1 MRKNT
6 LKKAMAVM
14 ISATMLVTGYTVVSA
29 EGFTDAE
36 ALAEM
41 DAFTTGDEAVYVE
54 EVQPEAAQTEEVQP
68 EQTQT
73 EVQPEVAQ
81 TEEVQVEEPQA
92 EESQDEFQ
100 TGESAEEA
108 AFVDGFTDS
117 SAESDP
123 AEFTD
128 GTGEVGDAVETTV
141 DSDFR
146 FENEEVIITAKVFDE
161 TALPEN
167 AEMNAVKLEAGSEK
181 YEEAKQASIRDLGT
195 TEDDEY
201 TFYDVTFIAD
211 GVEIEVPDE
220 AVVINME
227 FKNVASEE
235 NETQS
240 ALHIQKT
247 EAGVVAQ
254 DVTAQ
259 SADGTLKSVG
269 FNF

>member
-81 TEEVQVEEPQA
+81 TEEVQA

-117 SAESDP
+117 SAEADP

-181 YEEAKQASIRDLGT
+181 YEEAKQASIRD
-195 TEDDEY
+195 
-201 TFYDVTFIAD
+201 VTFIAD

-240 ALHIQKT
+240 ALHIQET

>member
-54 EVQPEAAQTEEVQP
+54 EVQPEAVQTE
-68 EQTQT
+68 

-141 DSDFR
+141 DFDFR

-240 ALHIQKT
+240 ALHIQET

>member
-1 MRKNT
+1 
-6 LKKAMAVM
+6 MAVM

-41 DAFTTGDEAVYVE
+41 DAFTTGNEAVYVE

-81 TEEVQVEEPQA
+81 TEEVQA

-117 SAESDP
+117 SAEADP

-128 GTGEVGDAVETTV
+128 GTGEV
-141 DSDFR
+141 
-146 FENEEVIITAKVFDE
+146 
-161 TALPEN
+161 
-167 AEMNAVKLEAGSEK
+167 EM
-181 YEEAKQASIRDLGT
+181 Q
-195 TEDDEY
+195 
-201 TFYDVTFIAD
+201 
-211 GVEIEVPDE
+211 
-220 AVVINME
+220 
-227 FKNVASEE
+227 
-235 NETQS
+235 
-240 ALHIQKT
+240 
-247 EAGVVAQ
+247 
-254 DVTAQ
+254 
-259 SADGTLKSVG
+259 
-269 FNF
+269 

>member
-1 MRKNT
+1 MHRPRKFRQ
-6 LKKAMAVM
+6 K
-14 ISATMLVTGYTVVSA
+14 
-29 EGFTDAE
+29 
-36 ALAEM
+36 
-41 DAFTTGDEAVYVE
+41 
-54 EVQPEAAQTEEVQP
+54 
-68 EQTQT
+68 
-73 EVQPEVAQ
+73 
-81 TEEVQVEEPQA
+81 
-92 EESQDEFQ
+92 
-100 TGESAEEA
+100 ESAEEA

-117 SAESDP
+117 SAEADP

-240 ALHIQKT
+240 ALHIQET

>member
-14 ISATMLVTGYTVVSA
+14 MSAAMLATGYTAASA

-36 ALAEM
+36 TLAEM
-41 DAFTTGDEAVYVE
+41 DAFNAGDEAVYV
-54 EVQPEAAQTEEVQP
+54 EEVQP

-73 EVQPEVAQ
+73 EVQPEAAQ
-81 TEEVQVEEPQA
+81 TEEVQ
-92 EESQDEFQ
+92 
-100 TGESAEEA
+100 AEEA
-108 AFVDGFTDS
+108 QEEFQIEESAQEEEAFVDGFTDG
-117 SAESDP
+117 SAEAET

-128 GTGEVGDAVETTV
+128 GTGEVGEAEETTAA
-141 DSDFR
+141 SDFR

-201 TFYDVTFIAD
+201 TFYDVTFTVD
-211 GVEIEVPDE
+211 GTEIEVPDE
-220 AVVINME
+220 AVVINIE
-227 FKNVASEE
+227 FKDVAAEE
-235 NETQS
+235 NTTQS
-240 ALHIQKT
+240 ALHIQET
-247 EAGVVAQ
+247 EEGVVAQ
-254 DVTAQ
+254 DVTAE
-259 SADGTLKSVG
+259 STDGTLKSVG

>member
-1 MRKNT
+1 MRKQMF
-6 LKKAMAVM
+6 KKAAAIMMTAAM
-14 ISATMLVTGYTVVSA
+14 MSTGYTMVSA
-29 EGFTDAE
+29 DDFTDQEVETEVFADDFVVE
-36 ALAEM
+36 TE
-41 DAFTTGDEAVYVE
+41 DTFVE
-54 EVQPEAAQTEEVQP
+54 EAQDVEVQD
-68 EQTQT
+68 
-73 EVQPEVAQ
+73 AD
-81 TEEVQVEEPQA
+81 VQVEEEETDLA
-92 EESQDEFQ
+92 DESQTEDVTFEDDADIF
-100 TGESAEEA
+100 S
-108 AFVDGFTDS
+108 
-117 SAESDP
+117 
-123 AEFTD
+123 D
-128 GTGEVGDAVETTV
+128 GTQPVEIPEDVEFEISSYKT
-141 DSDFR
+141 DFR
-146 FENEEVIITAKVFDE
+146 FENDEVVITATVSEDAE
-161 TALPEN
+161 LPEN
-167 AEMNAVKLEAGSEK
+167 AEIKAEKLEAGSEK

-227 FKNVASEE
+227 FKNVAPEE

-240 ALHIQKT
+240 ALHIQET

>member
-14 ISATMLVTGYTVVSA
+14 MSAAMLATGYTAASA

-36 ALAEM
+36 TLAEM
-41 DAFTTGDEAVYVE
+41 DAFYAGDEAVYV
-54 EVQPEAAQTEEVQP
+54 EEVQP

-73 EVQPEVAQ
+73 EVQPEAAQ
-81 TEEVQVEEPQA
+81 TEEVQ
-92 EESQDEFQ
+92 
-100 TGESAEEA
+100 AEEA
-108 AFVDGFTDS
+108 QEEFQIEESAQEEEAFVDGFTDG
-117 SAESDP
+117 SAEAET

-128 GTGEVGDAVETTV
+128 GTGEVGEAEETTAA
-141 DSDFR
+141 SDFR

-167 AEMNAVKLEAGSEK
+167 AEMNAVKLEAGSGK

-201 TFYDVTFIAD
+201 TFYDVTFTVD
-211 GVEIEVPDE
+211 GTEIEVPDE
-220 AVVINME
+220 AVVINIE
-227 FKNVASEE
+227 FKDVAAEE
-235 NETQS
+235 NTTQS
-240 ALHIQKT
+240 ALHIQET
-247 EAGVVAQ
+247 EEGVVAQ
-254 DVTAQ
+254 DVTAE
-259 SADGTLKSVG
+259 SSDGTLKSVG